1 MQGSWPQSDTE
12 AAAAA
17 APSYPPVTGP
27 ASGTGGHAAGTN
39 RSFPLL
45 LGSPTQPPV
54 GAPGQP
60 RHGVDTAP
68 ASSPPQA
75 KPRAGSGPLQALT
88 SGSHTDSLSLSTAW
102 TPGRLDAYEGATS
115 CVAPNEII
123 SYA

>member
-12 AAAAA
+12 AGAAV

-54 GAPGQP
+54 GALGQP
-60 RHGVDTAP
+60 RHGVDT
-68 ASSPPQA
+68 
-75 KPRAGSGPLQALT
+75 RAGLLPTASEATCGFRSPAGPHLREPHGL
-88 SGSHTDSLSLSTAW
+88 
-102 TPGRLDAYEGATS
+102 P
-115 CVAPNEII
+115 
-123 SYA
+123 